1 MKESTKKFIRES
13 FFEIIFSIPKT
24 IWFNFKVL
32 PFKEAIRMPF
42 AVSYHVRIKGV
53 NKNTFV
59 VEKRQLST
67 ASVRI
72 GFGASINAR
81 RESKKG
87 LIQISNN
94 GKIVLKGIVGLSQGV
109 ILIADKCIL
118 TLGERFRCNYSTT
131 IDCTGNDVIFG
142 DDVVC
147 GWNVTIRNG
156 DGHCIIENGVHKNKT
171 APIKIG
177 DHVWICAN
185 STVMKGINIGNNSV
199 VAYGSLLAKANGE
212 NNVLYAGFPAKII
225 KQNINWEE

>member
-1 MKESTKKFIRES
+1 MNEYAKRFIRES
-13 FFEIIFSIPKT
+13 FFEILFSIPKT
-24 IWFNFKVL
+24 IWFNFRIL

-42 AVSYHVRIKGV
+42 AISYHIRTKGI

-59 VEKRQLST
+59 VEKRKMPT

-81 RESKKG
+81 RETKKG

-94 GKIVLKGIVGLSQGV
+94 GKIVLKGIAGLSQGV
-109 ILIADKCIL
+109 ILSVDNCVL
-118 TLGERFRCNYSTT
+118 TLGECFRCNYSTT

-156 DGHCIIENGVHKNKT
+156 DGHNIIQNGMLKNKT
-171 APIKIG
+171 APIKVG
-177 DHVWICAN
+177 NHVWLCAN
-185 STVMKGINIGNNSV
+185 STIMKGTNIGDDSV
-199 VAYGSLLAKANGE
+199 VAYGSILSKANGE
-212 NNVLYAGFPAKII
+212 NNVLYAGVPAKII